1 MKNIS
6 STYIAGA
13 VSVIIFVLP
22 MIGLDIADEGT
33 LTNTVTGI
41 VGFLSAIWVFVGR
54 YRAGGISAF
63 GIKKKDSN

>member
-63 GIKKKDSN
+63 GIKKKDSK

>member
-22 MIGLDIADEGT
+22 MVGLDIADEGT
-33 LTNTVTGI
+33 LTNTITGI

-63 GIKKKDSN
+63 GIKKKDSK

>member
-6 STYIAGA
+6 TTYIAGI

-63 GIKKKDSN
+63 GIKKKDSK

>member
-33 LTNTVTGI
+33 LTNTITGI

-63 GIKKKDSN
+63 GIKKKDSK